1 MTASSSGPGNPSPAS
16 PCAVTEAPG
25 QAGHD
30 GGPRAHI
37 LHEANYAQLLAR
49 RPNVAVLPWGA
60 TEAHNWH
67 MPHGTDVVEAVSLAE
82 RAADLAV
89 AAGARVIVLPAI
101 PYGNNAQQQDQVATV
116 HFSTATALAI
126 LRDVTDSLARQGID
140 RLVIVNGHGGNDFK
154 PMVRDCQLTSG
165 LTILVVDFWRLCPD
179 VLTATFPDPGDH
191 AGQLETSLLLH
202 LRPEWMEMERAGK
215 GEAAAR
221 LPEGIR
227 QANAWTPRPWS
238 KVQPDTGSGDPAGS
252 SAALGARYFEAA
264 AASLATLLTTVSGL
278 DRGVDV
284 FG

>member
-1 MTASSSGPGNPSPAS
+1 MTASSSGPGNPLSAP
-16 PCAVTEAPG
+16 PFAVTEAPG
-25 QAGHD
+25 RAGHH

-89 AAGARVIVLPAI
+89 AAGARVIVLPVI

>member
-1 MTASSSGPGNPSPAS
+1 MTASSSGPGSPPPAAS
-16 PCAVTEAPG
+16 FTVAAAPRR
-25 QAGHD
+25 AGNL
-30 GGPRAHI
+30 GGPRPHI
-37 LHEANYAQLLAR
+37 LHEANYAQLLER

-165 LTILVVDFWRLCPD
+165 LTILVVDFWKLCPD
-179 VLTATFPDPGDH
+179 VLAATFPDPGDH

-202 LRPEWMEMERAGK
+202 LRPEWMEMERAGR

-221 LPEGIR
+221 LPDGIR

>member
-1 MTASSSGPGNPSPAS
+1 MTAFSSGPGNPSPA
-16 PCAVTEAPG
+16 PPNAVTEAPG
-25 QAGHD
+25 RANGP

-37 LHEANYAQLLAR
+37 LHEANYAQLLTR

-89 AAGARVIVLPAI
+89 AADARVIVLPAI

-165 LTILVVDFWRLCPD
+165 LTILVVDFWKLCPD

-202 LRPEWMEMERAGK
+202 LRPEWMEMERAGR

-221 LPEGIR
+221 LPDGIR

-278 DRGVDV
+278 DRGIDV

>member
-1 MTASSSGPGNPSPAS
+1 
-16 PCAVTEAPG
+16 
-25 QAGHD
+25 
-30 GGPRAHI
+30 
-37 LHEANYAQLLAR
+37 
-49 RPNVAVLPWGA
+49 
-60 TEAHNWH
+60 

-165 LTILVVDFWRLCPD
+165 LTILVVDFWKLCPD
-179 VLTATFPDPGDH
+179 VIAATFPDPGDH

-202 LRPEWMEMERAGK
+202 LRPEWMEMERAGR

-221 LPEGIR
+221 LPDGIR

-264 AASLATLLTTVSGL
+264 ATSLATLLTTVSGL

>member
-1 MTASSSGPGNPSPAS
+1 MTASSSGPGNPSPS
-16 PCAVTEAPG
+16 PFAATEAPG
-25 QAGHD
+25 RAGNL

-49 RPNVAVLPWGA
+49 RPNIAVLPWGA

-179 VLTATFPDPGDH
+179 VLAATFPDPGDH

-202 LRPEWMEMERAGK
+202 LRPEWMEMERAGR

-221 LPEGIR
+221 LPDGIR

-264 AASLATLLTTVSGL
+264 AGSLATLLTTVSGL

>member
-1 MTASSSGPGNPSPAS
+1 MTSSPSPAGDS
-16 PCAVTEAPG
+16 PRLS
-25 QAGHD
+25 
-30 GGPRAHI
+30 GPRAHV

-67 MPHGTDVVEAVSLAE
+67 MPHGTDVVEAVSIAE

-89 AAGARVIVLPAI
+89 ASGARVIVLPAI

-140 RLVIVNGHGGNDFK
+140 RLLIVNGHGGNDFK

-179 VLTATFPDPGDH
+179 VLAATFPDPGDH

-202 LRPEWMEMERAGK
+202 LRPEWVEMERAGR
-215 GEAAAR
+215 GGAAAR
-221 LPEGIR
+221 LPDGIR

-252 SAALGARYFEAA
+252 SAALGARYFDAA
-264 AASLATLLTTVSGL
+264 AASLATLLTTLSGL
-278 DRGVDV
+278 DRGADV

>member
-1 MTASSSGPGNPSPAS
+1 MTASSSSPGNPSAATPF
-16 PCAVTEAPG
+16 AVAEAPPR
-25 QAGHD
+25 AGNL

-82 RAADLAV
+82 RAADLAI
-89 AAGARVIVLPAI
+89 AAGARVVVLPAI

-165 LTILVVDFWRLCPD
+165 LTILVVDFWKLCPD
-179 VLTATFPDPGDH
+179 VLAATFSDPGDH

-202 LRPEWMEMERAGK
+202 LRPEWMEMERAGR
-215 GEAAAR
+215 GAAAAR
-221 LPEGIR
+221 LPDGIR

-264 AASLATLLTTVSGL
+264 AASLATLLVTVSGL

>member
-1 MTASSSGPGNPSPAS
+1 MTSSPSPAGDS
-16 PCAVTEAPG
+16 SRRV
-25 QAGHD
+25 
-30 GGPRAHI
+30 GPRAHV

-89 AAGARVIVLPAI
+89 ASGARVIVLPAI

-140 RLVIVNGHGGNDFK
+140 RLLIVNGHGGNDFK

-179 VLTATFPDPGDH
+179 VLAATFPDPGDH
-191 AGQLETSLLLH
+191 AGQLETSLLLY
-202 LRPEWMEMERAGK
+202 LRPAGGGQRRGSPTASAKRTPGRRAPGRRFSPTP
-215 GEAAAR
+215 AAA
-221 LPEGIR
+221 IR
-227 QANAWTPRPWS
+227 PGPRPR
-238 KVQPDTGSGDPAGS
+238 SGPATS
-252 SAALGARYFEAA
+252 TRRPRRWPPS
-264 AASLATLLTTVSGL
+264 
-278 DRGVDV
+278 
-284 FG
+284 